1 MVFLGMNALNFEITG
16 ITCSVKPF
24 LSEPGIA
31 ENVPIVDRAIAYD
44 FKLSHQI
51 YIWIIRNNLYIP
63 STQHNIIPP
72 FIMREGGMTV
82 NYIPKIYCNC
92 PTSSDHCI

>member
-1 MVFLGMNALNFEITG
+1 MATNNHIIQYFIYAVQYKFTSTISVCELNEANNKGTELDTHANMVFLGMNALNVEITG

-51 YIWIIRNNLYIP
+51 YI
-63 STQHNIIPP
+63 
-72 FIMREGGMTV
+72 
-82 NYIPKIYCNC
+82 
-92 PTSSDHCI
+92 